1 MYIYW
6 RKKFWLNCIGYLD
19 QRFLSSCC
27 DGLSD
32 SHWSSSHLG
41 PPHSCCKTKQGGEN
55 KTVSFLPVQYLARY
69 LKGRSTGAAEDTK
82 WRTDRQASLKLQVLC
97 PTKKLQR
104 GGQGTRRSVG
114 TWRTW
119 HHKLSCGLE
128 VGMTGVT
135 WGYERN
141 PREGRLTQGQSGT
154 LLLTVSDRDV
164 CYYCGGWSRESTS
177 PFNKEKDFRANH
189 SLIELIGMSVLV
201 KTWQLLHYPTQSPS
215 IWNNSFLSLYLS
227 HAS

>member
-6 RKKFWLNCIGYLD
+6 TKKFWMNCIGYLD
-19 QRFLSSCC
+19 QLFVSSCC

-41 PPHSCCKTKQGGEN
+41 PPHSCCKTKQNKEGKTNQFNFCPCIIWPGIWKAGAQEPRRTQNGG
-55 KTVSFLPVQYLARY
+55 
-69 LKGRSTGAAEDTK
+69 
-82 WRTDRQASLKLQVLC
+82 RTDKQARRSKSYV
-97 PTKKLQR
+97 LQR
-104 GGQGTRRSVG
+104 SYREVEWQGTRRSVG

-141 PREGRLTQGQSGT
+141 LREGWLTQGQSGT

-177 PFNKEKDFRANH
+177 PLNTSHKEVDFSANY
-189 SLIELIGMSVLV
+189 
-201 KTWQLLHYPTQSPS
+201 TLL
-215 IWNNSFLSLYLS
+215 
-227 HAS
+227 